1 MYIDYLICYGRG
13 IASIAKQLGT
23 TEQEAQNIYD
33 SVLEIFSG
41 LKKFDEDSKRMAMEK
56 GYVTT
61 IWGRRRRLPDI
72 RLPDY
77 SISYTQEHMK
87 KAERHPELPTEL
99 TQEIV
104 NYWTRQ
110 LEGIKYRS
118 DYQRIKEAAALQGI
132 NIVSNQAF
140 KARAARQ
147 TVNARVQGSA
157 ASMSKIAMVKVA
169 QDKRLNELGFRVLI
183 QVHDELIGECPYENR
198 KEAAERFAE
207 VMSTCVI
214 DKIDL
219 PFSCDCD
226 ISEHWLG
233 TSISADDVNDDIIDE
248 LDEDED

>member
-13 IASIAKQLGT
+13 IPSIAKQLGT

-33 SVLEIFSG
+33 SVLEIFKG

-72 RLPDY
+72 RLPEY
-77 SISYTQEHMK
+77 SISFTAEHL
-87 KAERHPELPTEL
+87 ERAKSEEGLTTEL
-99 TQEIV
+99 TPDIV
-104 NYWTRQ
+104 NYWSSQ
-110 LEGIKYRS
+110 LANIKYRS
-118 DYQRIKEAAALQGI
+118 DYRRIKDIAYEKGI

-157 ASMSKIAMVKVA
+157 AEMSKIAMVKVA
-169 QDKRLNELGFRVLI
+169 KDKRLQELGFRVLI

-198 KEAAERFAE
+198 KEVAERFAE
-207 VMSTCVI
+207 VMSTCVM

-233 TSISADDVNDDIIDE
+233 TSISADDPDEDLIDE
-248 LDEDED
+248 FEEDED